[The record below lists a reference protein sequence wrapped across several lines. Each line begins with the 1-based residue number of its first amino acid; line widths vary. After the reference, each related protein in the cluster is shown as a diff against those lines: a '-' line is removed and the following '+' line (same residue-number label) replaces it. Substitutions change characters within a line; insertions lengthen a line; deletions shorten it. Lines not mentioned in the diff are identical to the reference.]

1 MNSAPRARQTGI
13 AALTAIL
20 VVAIATVLAVNLLW
34 QTSVDLR
41 RTETLLLQDQA
52 RQYDLGGEEFAK
64 FGLAEDF
71 RDDGPSGNDTLQEN
85 WAKPLVFDV
94 EAGKLEGYLLDQQG
108 RFDLNGLVGAD
119 GKRVAEAADQFER
132 LLTLLP
138 LERPLDSGNGDGP
151 GRGHHRLDRSGPVA
165 RAEWRRGRPVHEPRS
180 HPTGRQTSGSPPPA
194 SSSPSRGYTPEIY
207 AALRPH
213 VSALPPPATT
223 GERWKLNVNTA
234 TDLVLAS
241 LVPNLGPLDVEPFLN
256 GAYEDEA
263 DFRADFPGSEQIPP
277 NTLGITSNWFLL
289 TVTATIGTAQSTMY
303 SLLER
308 NGETVR
314 TRLRTFDAN

>member
-1 MNSAPRARQTGI
+1 VNSTPRGRQAGI

-71 RDDGPSGNDTLQEN
+71 RDDGPNGNDTLQEN
-85 WAKPLVFDV
+85 WAKPLAFDV
-94 EAGKLEGYLLDQQG
+94 EAGKLEGYLTDQQG
-108 RFDLNGLVGAD
+108 RFDLNGLVNAD
-119 GKRVAEAADQFER
+119 GKRVAAVADQFER

-138 LERPLDSGNGDGP
+138 LERPLDSGTATALVEATIDWIDPDQSPELNG
-151 GRGHHRLDRSGPVA
+151 
-165 RAEWRRGRPVHEPRS
+165 AEDDQYTSREPPYRPANFWF
-180 HPTGRQTSGSPPPA
+180 TSTSELLA
-194 SSSPSRGYTPEIY
+194 IQGYTPEIY

-213 VSALPPPATT
+213 VSALPRAVAT
-223 GERWKLNVNTA
+223 GERWALNVNTA

-241 LVPNLGPLDVEPFLN
+241 LLPGLGPLDVEPFLN
-256 GAYEDEA
+256 NTLENVED
-263 DFRADFPGSEQIPP
+263 FKSDFPGGGEIPP
-277 NTLGITSNWFLL
+277 EIPLDIKSKWFLL

>member
-1 MNSAPRARQTGI
+1 VNTARRRHQAGI

-20 VVAIATVLAVNLLW
+20 VVAIATWLAVKLLW
-34 QTSVDLR
+34 QSSVDLR
-41 RTETLLLQDQA
+41 RTESLLLQDQA

-71 RDDGPSGNDTLQEN
+71 RDDGTGGSDTVQEN

-108 RFDLNGLVGAD
+108 RFDLNGLID
-119 GKRVAEAADQFER
+119 MNTGKRVDAAAEQFER
-132 LLTLLP
+132 LLVLLP
-138 LERPLDSGNGDGP
+138 LERPLDPGTATALMEATIDWLDPDQSPLLNGAEDDEYTRRDP
-151 GRGHHRLDRSGPVA
+151 PYRPANFWFTTPSELVA
-165 RAEWRRGRPVHEPRS
+165 IA
-180 HPTGRQTSGSPPPA
+180 
-194 SSSPSRGYTPEIY
+194 GYTPEIY

-213 VSALPPPATT
+213 VTALPRSPN

-241 LVPNLGPLDVEPFLN
+241 LLPNTGPVDVEPFVN
-256 GAYEDEA
+256 GAYEDESE
-263 DFRADFPGSEQIPP
+263 FRTDFPGAEQIPP
-277 NTLGITSNWFLL
+277 DTLGTSSSWFLL

-308 NGETVR
+308 NGEIVT
-314 TRLRTFDAN
+314 TRLRAFDAY

>member
-1 MNSAPRARQTGI
+1 MTVAPRARQSGI

-34 QTSVDLR
+34 QTSVNLR

-85 WAKPLVFDV
+85 WAKPLMFDV

-138 LERPLDSGNGDGP
+138 LDRPLDPATATALVEATIDWIDPDQSPLLNG
-151 GRGHHRLDRSGPVA
+151 
-165 RAEWRRGRPVHEPRS
+165 AEDDQYTSREPPYRPANFWF
-180 HPTGRQTSGSPPPA
+180 TSTSELLAVEGF
-194 SSSPSRGYTPEIY
+194 TPEIY
-207 AALRPH
+207 AAIRPH
-213 VSALPPPATT
+213 VSALPPPTTT

-263 DFRADFPGSEQIPP
+263 DFRSDFPGSEQIPP
-277 NTLGITSNWFLL
+277 NTLGIKSSWFLL

-308 NGETVR
+308 SGETVR
-314 TRLRTFDAN
+314 TRLRAFDAN